1 MMQTMLRNY
10 RDEGDYAITTFKA
23 CATTPGA
30 CLTCKLAAKIA
41 EVLGEQLLTSMNKNY
56 DRLIEQC
63 DRQLERLGINKK
75 VVDVEER
82 EV

>member
-1 MMQTMLRNY
+1 MEFEETRAREGECFGVMQTMLRNY

-41 EVLGEQLLTSMNKNY
+41 EVLGEQLLTSMNKTMT
-56 DRLIEQC
+56 
-63 DRQLERLGINKK
+63 
-75 VVDVEER
+75 V
-82 EV
+82 